1 MANLNRFLRWLAY
14 AVFFSL
20 VAIFHSSFISALP
33 PFFSAINLSLI
44 LLLFVL
50 LFIDLNTALITSVL
64 LGFWLDISTFSF
76 FGLNSFSL
84 FISILAVNFL
94 LTNWL
99 TNRSLYSFL
108 ALSVIGTIVYNFL
121 FYLLLF
127 FWQNGVGDNTFF
139 LFSASFWISLLRQMM
154 WSAAFMIV
162 FFNLA
167 NSLSKSLK
175 PFFLEKK

>member
-1 MANLNRFLRWLAY
+1 MTSFNRYLKWLVY

-20 VAIFHSSFISALP
+20 VAIIHSSFISALP

-44 LLLFVL
+44 LLFFVL

-64 LGFWLDISTFSF
+64 LGFWLDIFSFSF
-76 FGLNSFSL
+76 FGLNSVAL
-84 FISILAVNFL
+84 FISVAAVNFL
-94 LTNWL
+94 LINWL

-108 ALSVIGTIVYNFL
+108 ALSVIGTVVYNFL

-127 FWQNGVGDNTFF
+127 FWQGGITGNTFF
-139 LFSASFWISLLRQMM
+139 LFSASFWISLLRQIM
-154 WSAAFMIV
+154 WSAIFMIV

>member
-1 MANLNRFLRWLAY
+1 MTNFNRYLKWLVY
-14 AVFFSL
+14 AVFFSS
-20 VAIFHSSFISALP
+20 VAIFHSAFISALP
-33 PFFSAINLSLI
+33 PLFSAINLSLI
-44 LLLFVL
+44 LLFFVL
-50 LFIDLNTALITSVL
+50 LFIDLKTALITSVL
-64 LGFWLDISTFSF
+64 LGFWLDILSFSF
-76 FGLNSFSL
+76 FGLNSIVL
-84 FISILAVNFL
+84 FATVAAVNFL
-94 LTNWL
+94 LINWL

-108 ALSVIGTIVYNFL
+108 ALSVIGTVIYNFL

-127 FWQNGVGDNTFF
+127 FWQGVASNSVFF

-154 WSAAFMIV
+154 WSAAFMMV

>member
-1 MANLNRFLRWLAY
+1 MANLNLFLRWLAY

-20 VAIFHSSFISALP
+20 IAIFHSSFISALP

-50 LFIDLNTALITSVL
+50 LFTNLNTALITSVL

-121 FYLLLF
+121 FYILLF
-127 FWQNGVGDNTFF
+127 FWQGSIGANIFF
-139 LFSASFWISLLRQMM
+139 LFSASFWTSLLWQII
-154 WSAAFMIV
+154 WSAAFMLL

-167 NSLSKSLK
+167 NSLSKHLK